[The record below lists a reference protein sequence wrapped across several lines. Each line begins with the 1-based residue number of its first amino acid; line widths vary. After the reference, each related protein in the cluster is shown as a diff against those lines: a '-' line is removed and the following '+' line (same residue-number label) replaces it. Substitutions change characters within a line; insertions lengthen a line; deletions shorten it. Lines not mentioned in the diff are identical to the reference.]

1 MRRLIILLLVA
12 IPLVLAGLVVLA
24 LEPEPLVLGT
34 PALSPAEVA
43 RVRELLAENDPRAQP
58 EGRVRTATLSERDA
72 NLIANYLLKR
82 ALKGDVV
89 LELGPQALALR
100 ASLAAPENPIG
111 DYLNVAATLGQ
122 GAGWPSLTSLTIG
135 RIDMPDAINHWFS
148 RQLVAWIEKRS
159 GGIIKQVSLS
169 EAGIGMSYEWR
180 AQSIAALGAEWID
193 ADIQARIHAFQDHL
207 IAFARASKSRS
218 FGLEMLLQSTF
229 GLAAERSAGGDPVAE
244 NRAALIALEA
254 FVNRR
259 NLAGLFPQLA
269 RLPADLRASVSLDG
283 RRDFAQHFMLSAA
296 LVAFS
301 DSSIAQTI
309 GLSKE
314 IDDSRGGSGFSFAD
328 LAADNAGTRFA
339 AYALR
344 SADTARRMQ
353 RIVAAGITASDMMP
367 ATADLP
373 ERLSES
379 AFAAAFGDL
388 DDPRFQEVA
397 GRIDARIDAL
407 PLYSD

>member
-1 MRRLIILLLVA
+1 
-12 IPLVLAGLVVLA
+12 
-24 LEPEPLVLGT
+24 
-34 PALSPAEVA
+34 
-43 RVRELLAENDPRAQP
+43 
-58 EGRVRTATLSERDA
+58 
-72 NLIANYLLKR
+72 
-82 ALKGDVV
+82 
-89 LELGPQALALR
+89 
-100 ASLAAPENPIG
+100 
-111 DYLNVAATLGQ
+111 
-122 GAGWPSLTSLTIG
+122 
-135 RIDMPDAINHWFS
+135 
-148 RQLVAWIEKRS
+148 
-159 GGIIKQVSLS
+159 
-169 EAGIGMSYEWR
+169 
-180 AQSIAALGAEWID
+180 
-193 ADIQARIHAFQDHL
+193 
-207 IAFARASKSRS
+207 
-218 FGLEMLLQSTF
+218 
-229 GLAAERSAGGDPVAE
+229 
-244 NRAALIALEA
+244 
-254 FVNRR
+254 
-259 NLAGLFPQLA
+259 
-269 RLPADLRASVSLDG
+269 
-283 RRDFAQHFMLSAA
+283 MLSAA